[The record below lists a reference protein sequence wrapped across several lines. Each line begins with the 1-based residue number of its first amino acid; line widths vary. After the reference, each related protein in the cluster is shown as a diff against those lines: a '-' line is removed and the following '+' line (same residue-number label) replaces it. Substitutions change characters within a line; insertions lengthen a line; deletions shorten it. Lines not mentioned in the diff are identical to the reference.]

1 MFSSFSISFQSFN
14 TLLCY
19 FRPNFNN
26 AAHRTKITSFPA
38 ICHSPVYTFKGRIN
52 SFYQTITEVLQ
63 MHRGFLEHP
72 SSHECSLCSCVQGC
86 ARGQTNKS
94 WMDFSSSLSKD
105 SGSSVPLSLR
115 LLSIPLSWSPCC
127 AKCFHLVSYSRPLIK
142 TLESF
147 DTDITFTC
155 PRNPRSVQCQFCIGS
170 YLLSSIR
177 HLLIHLMYVPALLN
191 SANV

>member
-1 MFSSFSISFQSFN
+1 MHKKITSNFFGQKHTELFRPPISSDPQIIATIFSYMFSSFSISFQSFN

-38 ICHSPVYTFKGRIN
+38 ICHSSVYTFKGLIN

-105 SGSSVPLSLR
+105 SGSSV
-115 LLSIPLSWSPCC
+115 
-127 AKCFHLVSYSRPLIK
+127 
-142 TLESF
+142 
-147 DTDITFTC
+147 
-155 PRNPRSVQCQFCIGS
+155 
-170 YLLSSIR
+170 
-177 HLLIHLMYVPALLN
+177 
-191 SANV
+191 